1 MWQERPDT
9 TDLEPLLSY
18 RRGIHNSFAH
28 TRAKERRF
36 KAIFG
41 VDSPPLEAYSCVMR
55 IGIVSDTHLP
65 NLIRQLDELGPEPAR
80 FFSTV
85 DLILHGGDLT
95 SPMVLD
101 WLEQFAPVI
110 CTTGNND
117 PICDA
122 RCQEIQLLDVHGW
135 RLGMIHSLRRGFRP
149 VVELQT
155 IFPAPVDI
163 MVAGDT
169 HQEVL
174 EYREGVVLLNSGS
187 PTFPQH
193 KDLRLGTVGLL
204 ELAPNRLHAEIVVLG
219 HTPGKPNP
227 GKAVT
232 LDVHYGHVKRYHN
245 PKRGSDAGV
254 VAPDP

>member
-1 MWQERPDT
+1 
-9 TDLEPLLSY
+9 
-18 RRGIHNSFAH
+18 
-28 TRAKERRF
+28 
-36 KAIFG
+36 
-41 VDSPPLEAYSCVMR
+41 MR
-55 IGIVSDTHLP
+55 IGILSDTHLP
-65 NLIRQLDELGPEPAR
+65 NLVRHLDELGPEPAE

-101 WLEQFAPVI
+101 WLEQFAPVV

-117 PICDA
+117 PFSDS
-122 RCQEIQLLDVHGW
+122 RCKDVEILDLHGW
-135 RLGMIHSLRRGFRP
+135 RLGMVHSLRRGFRP
-149 VVELQT
+149 MTELQKL
-155 IFPAPVDI
+155 FPTPVDI

-204 ELAPNRLHAEIVVLG
+204 ELTANSLHAEIIVLG

-232 LDVHYGHVKRYHN
+232 LDIQNGHVYKN
-245 PKRGSDAGV
+245 TNITI
-254 VAPDP
+254 